1 MTVREVQLVTEWTCD
16 FVLILYP
23 FGTQRCTM
31 IMYTVEPEIFIQN
44 DTVKYTGH
52 SLPGFV

>member
-44 DTVKYTGH
+44 DTIKYTGH